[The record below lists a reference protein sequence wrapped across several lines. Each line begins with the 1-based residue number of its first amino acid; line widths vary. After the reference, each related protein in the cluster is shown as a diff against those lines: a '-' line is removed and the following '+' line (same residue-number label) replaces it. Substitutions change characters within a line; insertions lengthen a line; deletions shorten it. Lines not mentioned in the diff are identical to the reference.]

1 MNPKKFS
8 IRSQSVDITGF
19 RRKKS
24 YLGRNNNGPDKNDK
38 TDKRKKRKRINSVSK
53 TNKRKKINKMKVPK
67 LNLKILPN
75 FIQ

>member
-1 MNPKKFS
+1 MNQKKFS

-24 YLGRNNNGPDKNDK
+24 YLGRNNKGPDKNDK
-38 TDKRKKRKRINSVSK
+38 NDKKKRKRINSVSK